1 MAKGNNKNAAF
12 GLRPVGT
19 LSGSNN
25 LQTNEYFI
33 ADNEASSMFQGDPI
47 IQQASNTGFV
57 DIGATGSTTNIGV
70 LNGVLIDVDPS
81 TGKPKFANHYTQTNI
96 TRGKIRAFLFD
107 DPYMKY
113 EIQGD
118 SGANVD
124 SDVTD
129 RHEVADY
136 VNMGTESANGVSA
149 CELDMSDLAATD
161 GSLKIIALSTDPDNS
176 DLGKENHNYVVI
188 FNEHQFSTTL

>member
-1 MAKGNNKNAAF
+1 MAANKDAAF

-19 LSGSNN
+19 LSGAGN
-25 LQTNEYFI
+25 LMTNEYFI

-47 IQQASNTGFV
+47 IQQGSNTGFV
-57 DIGATGSTTNIGV
+57 DIGDNAEANIGV
-70 LNGVLIDVDPS
+70 LNGVLIDVDPA
-81 TGKPKFANHYTQTNI
+81 TGKPKFANNYTQTNI
-96 TRGKIRAFLFD
+96 TRGSIRAFVFD

-118 SGANVD
+118 SDTN

-129 RHEVADY
+129 RHEVANY
-136 VNMGTESANGVSA
+136 VNQGTEIANGVSA

-161 GSLKIIALSTDPDNS
+161 GSLKIVAFSTDPENS
-176 DLGKENHNYVVI
+176 TLGSTGAGHMNYIVI
-188 FNEHQFSTTL
+188 FNEHQFKKEL

>member
-118 SGANVD
+118 SGTN

-136 VNMGTESANGVSA
+136 VNQGTESANGVSA

>member
-12 GLRPVGT
+12 GLKPVGT
-19 LSGSNN
+19 LSGAGN
-25 LQTNEYFI
+25 LMTNEYFI
-33 ADNEASSMFQGDPI
+33 ADNEASAMFQGDPI
-47 IQQASNTGFV
+47 IQQGSNTGFV
-57 DIGATGSTTNIGV
+57 DIGDNAEANIGV
-70 LNGVLIDVDPS
+70 LNGVLIDVDPA
-81 TGKPKFANHYTQTNI
+81 TGKPKFANNYTQTNI
-96 TRGKIRAFLFD
+96 TRGSIRAFIFD

>member
-1 MAKGNNKNAAF
+1 MAANKDAAF

-19 LSGSNN
+19 LSGAGN
-25 LQTNEYFI
+25 LMTNEYFI
-33 ADNEASSMFQGDPI
+33 ADNEASAMFQGDPI
-47 IQQASNTGFV
+47 IQQGSNTGFV
-57 DIGATGSTTNIGV
+57 DIGDNAEANIGV
-70 LNGVLIDVDPS
+70 LNGVLIDVDPA
-81 TGKPKFANHYTQTNI
+81 TGKPKFANNYTQTNI
-96 TRGKIRAFLFD
+96 TRGSIRAFIFD

-118 SGANVD
+118 SGTN

-136 VNMGTESANGVSA
+136 VNQGTESANGVSA